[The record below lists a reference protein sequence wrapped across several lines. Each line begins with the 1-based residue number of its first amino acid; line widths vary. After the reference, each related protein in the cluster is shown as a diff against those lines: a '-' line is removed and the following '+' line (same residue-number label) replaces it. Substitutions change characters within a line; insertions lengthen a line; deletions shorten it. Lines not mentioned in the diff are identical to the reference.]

1 MKYNLFD
8 GHRPKQEPRY
18 CKQYEAETLKML
30 KLTGMLLV
38 VFIATLVAVMS
49 ILANREAID
58 AIKPQYQAYGVF
70 IVCLVGGCWWVV
82 KFLKSQNEQ
91 M

>member
-8 GHRPKQEPRY
+8 GHRPKPEPRY
-18 CKQYEAETLKML
+18 CEQYEAETLKML
-30 KLTGMLLV
+30 KLTVTLLA
-38 VFIATLVAVMS
+38 VFIATFVGVMG
-49 ILANREAID
+49 IIANREAID

-82 KFLKSQNEQ
+82 KYFKNRFK
-91 M
+91 

>member
-38 VFIATLVAVMS
+38 VFIATLVAV
-49 ILANREAID
+49 
-58 AIKPQYQAYGVF
+58 IKPTG
-70 IVCLVGGCWWVV
+70 CLLFALLAAAGGWLN
-82 KFLKSQNEQ
+82 F
-91 M
+91 